1 MSYRITGA
9 RQYAASAVV
18 ALAACVLPVGV
29 SAASNIEIRVG
40 DCRSNVEVEARN
52 VRLSDV
58 LARLAKT
65 LDFKMRMEGA
75 DPLINVSM
83 SAPAPEVV
91 AALAA
96 QHGSFM
102 IQHAS
107 DSRCPGMRRV
117 SMLWL
122 APKATLAASPAVAG
136 EKGRHVASAGG
147 GGAGDRDGNAGATA
161 PRRGRCRAS
170 QGSVRIYVRLNGKPP
185 PGEPEE
191 AAAP

>member
-9 RQYAASAVV
+9 GQYAASALV
-18 ALAACVLPVGV
+18 ALAGCVLPVSV

-75 DPLINVSM
+75 DPLISVSM

-96 QHGSFM
+96 AHGSFM

-107 DSRCPGMRRV
+107 DARCPGMRRV

-122 APKATLAASPAVAG
+122 APKATLSASPPVAG
-136 EKGRHVASAGG
+136 GKVGTSQA
-147 GGAGDRDGNAGATA
+147 
-161 PRRGRCRAS
+161 RAA
-170 QGSVRIYVRLNGKPP
+170 VP
-185 PGEPEE
+185 
-191 AAAP
+191 